1 MLSRL
6 AESFYWIGRYV
17 ERSEATSRL
26 LAEHHQLM
34 VEDRRVPAAQGAQV
48 LMDALL
54 LPTGDD
60 AVDNASALVR
70 RVLGGPNDPGTI
82 SGSVHAARENAR
94 AIRDA
99 LSGEVFEA
107 LNAVDMRLS
116 LAVSKP
122 DIRSPG
128 VLLHGVLERLAVV
141 HGVIDWTSPR
151 DEGYLFLRL
160 GRTLERIDM
169 TSRLLAVHHEAMWPE
184 SGPVAMLRATG
195 ALHAFLRGRNPMS
208 GQQVRGFLVLDP
220 QFPRSMLGS
229 ARIAEETVRALE
241 AEGSLDSS
249 GRLLRTVGLLRSEL
263 EFSSSSPD
271 PRTVDTMAENAL
283 ESSTQAGAEVSE
295 AFFRQTGTT
304 VWSV

>member
-17 ERSEATSRL
+17 ERAEASARL
-26 LAEHHQLM
+26 LAEHHQLII
-34 VEDRRVPAAQGAQV
+34 EDKRVTPQRGAE
-48 LMDALL
+48 ALL
-54 LPTGDD
+54 EALALPEREAESPTE
-60 AVDNASALVR
+60 LVR
-70 RVLGGPNDPGTI
+70 FVLGSTEDPGTV
-82 SGSVHAARENAR
+82 SGAVHAARENAR

-99 LSGEVFEA
+99 LSGDVFEA
-107 LNAVDMRLS
+107 LNSVDMRLS

-169 TSRLLAVHHEAMWPE
+169 TARLLAVHHEQLWPE
-184 SGPVAMLRATG
+184 SGPVAILRATAG
-195 ALHAFLRGRNPMS
+195 LHAFLRGRNPMN
-208 GQQVRGFLVLDP
+208 GEQVRGFLVLDP
-220 QFPRSMLGS
+220 LFPRSMLGS
-229 ARIAEETVRALE
+229 SRIAEETVRALE
-241 AEGSLDSS
+241 MQGSHDAS
-249 GRLLRTVGLLRSEL
+249 GRLLRTVGLLRSAL

-271 PRTVDTMAENAL
+271 PTTVDDMADNGL
-283 ESSTQAGAEVSE
+283 ISSTQAGMEVSE
-295 AFFRQTGTT
+295 AFFRQVGTT
-304 VWSV
+304 VWSS

>member
-17 ERSEATSRL
+17 ERSEASSRL

-34 VEDRRVPAAQGAQV
+34 VEDRRVAAAKGSHV
-48 LMDALL
+48 LLEALQL
-54 LPTGDD
+54 SPGEEP
-60 AVDNASALVR
+60 VDTPSALVR
-70 RVLGGPNDPGTI
+70 RVLGTPEDPGTI

-169 TSRLLAVHHEAMWPE
+169 TARLLTVHHDQLWPE

-229 ARIAEETVRALE
+229 SRIAEDTVRALE
-241 AEGSLDSS
+241 TEGSID
-249 GRLLRTVGLLRSEL
+249 GTGQLLRTVGLLRSAL

-271 PRTVDTMAENAL
+271 PRTVDAMAEDGL
-283 ESSTQAGAEVSE
+283 ERSTQAGLEVSD

-304 VWSV
+304 LWSH

>member
-6 AESFYWIGRYV
+6 AESFYWIGRFV
-17 ERSEATSRL
+17 ERSEATARL
-26 LAEHHQLM
+26 LAEHHQLII
-34 VEDRRVPAAQGAQV
+34 EDKRVTPAAGAEV
-48 LMDALL
+48 LLEALSLDA
-54 LPTGDD
+54 PDPPIAD
-60 AVDNASALVR
+60 PAALIRV
-70 RVLGGPNDPGTI
+70 VLGNPEEPSTV

-107 LNAVDMRLS
+107 LNSVDMRLT
-116 LAVSKP
+116 LAVGKA

-128 VLLHGVLERLAVV
+128 VLLYGVLERLAVV

-160 GRTLERIDM
+160 GRSLERIDM
-169 TSRLLAVHHEAMWPE
+169 TARLLTMHHDAMWPE

-208 GQQVRGFLVLDP
+208 GEQVRGFLVLDP
-220 QFPRSMLGS
+220 LFPRSMLGS
-229 ARIAEETVRALE
+229 SRIAEDTVRALE
-241 AEGSLDSS
+241 SQGSLDTS

-263 EFSSSSPD
+263 EFSSSSPA
-271 PRTVDTMAENAL
+271 PATVDEMAENGLLRA
-283 ESSTQAGAEVSE
+283 SQAGLEVSE
-295 AFFRQTGTT
+295 AFFRQVGTT
-304 VWSV
+304 VWSN

>member
-34 VEDRRVPAAQGAQV
+34 VEDRRVPPEKAAQV
-48 LMDALL
+48 LLDSLL
-54 LPTGDD
+54 LPVGEAPVED
-60 AVDNASALVR
+60 ASALVR
-70 RVLGGPNDPGTI
+70 RVLGGPVDPGTI

-99 LSGEVFEA
+99 LSGEVYEA

-141 HGVIDWTSPR
+141 HGVVDWTSPR

-169 TSRLLAVHHEAMWPE
+169 TARLLSVHYDVLWPE

-195 ALHAFLRGRNPMS
+195 ALHAFLRGRNPMN

-229 ARIAEETVRALE
+229 ARIAEDTVRALE
-241 AEGSLDSS
+241 SEGSLDTS
-249 GRLLRTVGLLRSEL
+249 GRLLRTIGLLRSEL
-263 EFSSSSPD
+263 EFSSASPD
-271 PRTVDTMAENAL
+271 PATVNDMAESAL
-283 ESSTQAGAEVSE
+283 DSSTRAGMEVSE

>member
-6 AESFYWIGRYV
+6 AESFYWIGRFV
-17 ERSEATSRL
+17 ERSEATARL
-26 LAEHHQLM
+26 LAEHHQLII
-34 VEDRRVPAAQGAQV
+34 EDKRVTPAAGAEV
-48 LMDALL
+48 LLEALSLDA
-54 LPTGDD
+54 PDPPIAD
-60 AVDNASALVR
+60 PAALIRV
-70 RVLGGPNDPGTI
+70 VLGNPEEPSTV

-107 LNAVDMRLS
+107 LNSVDMRLT
-116 LAVSKP
+116 LAVGKA

-128 VLLHGVLERLAVV
+128 VLLYGVLERLAVV

-160 GRTLERIDM
+160 GRSLERIDM
-169 TSRLLAVHHEAMWPE
+169 TARLLTMHHDAMWPE

-208 GQQVRGFLVLDP
+208 GEQVRGFLVLDP
-220 QFPRSMLGS
+220 LFPRSMLGS
-229 ARIAEETVRALE
+229 SRIAEDTVRALE
-241 AEGSLDSS
+241 GQGSLDTS

-263 EFSSSSPD
+263 EFSSSSPA
-271 PRTVDTMAENAL
+271 PTTVDEMAENGLLRA
-283 ESSTQAGAEVSE
+283 SQAGLEVSE
-295 AFFRQTGTT
+295 AFFRQVGTT
-304 VWSV
+304 VWSN

>member
-34 VEDRRVPAAQGAQV
+34 VEDRRVPAAQAAQV
-48 LMDALL
+48 LLDSLL
-54 LPTGDD
+54 LPVGEEPVET
-60 AVDNASALVR
+60 ASALVR
-70 RVLGGPNDPGTI
+70 RVLGGPVDPGTI

-128 VLLHGVLERLAVV
+128 VLLHSVLERLAVV
-141 HGVIDWTSPR
+141 HGVVDWTSPR

-169 TSRLLAVHHEAMWPE
+169 TARLLAVHHDVLWPE

-220 QFPRSMLGS
+220 QFPRSMLGA

-241 AEGSLDSS
+241 AEGSLDTS
-249 GRLLRTVGLLRSEL
+249 GRLLRTIGLLRSEL
-263 EFSSSSPD
+263 EFSSASPD
-271 PRTVDTMAENAL
+271 PQTVNEMADSAL
-283 ESSTQAGAEVSE
+283 DSSTRAGIEVSE

>member
-6 AESFYWIGRYV
+6 AESFYWIGRFV
-17 ERSEATSRL
+17 ERSEATARL
-26 LAEHHQLM
+26 LAEHHQLII
-34 VEDRRVPAAQGAQV
+34 EDKRVTPAAGAEV
-48 LMDALL
+48 LLEALSL
-54 LPTGDD
+54 EAPDPPIAD
-60 AVDNASALVR
+60 PAALIRV
-70 RVLGGPNDPGTI
+70 VLGNPEEPSTV

-107 LNAVDMRLS
+107 LNSVDMRLT
-116 LAVSKP
+116 LAVGKA

-128 VLLHGVLERLAVV
+128 VLLYGVLERLAVV

-160 GRTLERIDM
+160 GRSLERIDM
-169 TSRLLAVHHEAMWPE
+169 TARLLTMHHDAMWPE

-208 GQQVRGFLVLDP
+208 GEQVRGFLVLDP
-220 QFPRSMLGS
+220 LFPRSMLGS
-229 ARIAEETVRALE
+229 SRIAEDTVRALE
-241 AEGSLDSS
+241 GQGSLDTS

-263 EFSSSSPD
+263 EFSSSSPA
-271 PRTVDTMAENAL
+271 PTTVDEMAENGLLRA
-283 ESSTQAGAEVSE
+283 SQAGLEVSE
-295 AFFRQTGTT
+295 AFFRQVGTT
-304 VWSV
+304 VWSN

>member
-17 ERSEATSRL
+17 ERAEASARL
-26 LAEHHQLM
+26 LAEHHQLI
-34 VEDRRVPAAQGAQV
+34 VEDKRVTPERGAQV
-48 LMDALL
+48 LLDALL
-54 LPTGDD
+54 LPGGADD
-60 AVDNASALVR
+60 DNTPSGLVR
-70 RVLGGPNDPGTI
+70 QVLGDPEDTSSV
-82 SGSVHAARENAR
+82 SGAVHAARENAR

-99 LSGEVFEA
+99 LSADVFEA
-107 LNAVDMRLS
+107 LNSVDMRLS

-128 VLLHGVLERLAVV
+128 VLLYGVLERLAVV

-169 TSRLLAVHHEAMWPE
+169 TARLLAVHHEQMWPE

-195 ALHAFLRGRNPMS
+195 GLHAFLRGRNPMS
-208 GQQVRGFLVLDP
+208 GEQVRGFLVLDP
-220 QFPRSMLGS
+220 LFPRSMLGS
-229 ARIAEETVRALE
+229 SRIAEDTVRALE
-241 AEGSLDSS
+241 QQGSEDAT
-249 GRLLRTVGLLRSEL
+249 GRLLRTVGLLRSAL

-271 PRTVDTMAENAL
+271 PATVDAMAESGL
-283 ESSTQAGAEVSE
+283 VSSTQAGLEVSE
-295 AFFRQTGTT
+295 AFFRQVGTT
-304 VWSV
+304 VWSH

>member
-17 ERSEATSRL
+17 ERAEATARL

-34 VEDRRVPAAQGAQV
+34 VEDKRVASDRGARVLLEALQLPAEP
-48 LMDALL
+48 DTTYTPALL
-54 LPTGDD
+54 
-60 AVDNASALVR
+60 VR
-70 RVLGGPNDPGTI
+70 SVLGTPEDAGTVC
-82 SGSVHAARENAR
+82 GAVHSARENAR

-99 LSGEVFEA
+99 LSGDVFEA
-107 LNAVDMRLS
+107 LNSVDMRLS
-116 LAVSKP
+116 LAVGKP

-169 TSRLLAVHHEAMWPE
+169 TARLLTVHHELLWPE
-184 SGPVAMLRATG
+184 SGPAAMLRATG

-208 GQQVRGFLVLDP
+208 AEQVRGFLVLDP
-220 QFPRSMLGS
+220 LLPRSILGS
-229 ARIAEETVRALE
+229 SRIAEDTVRALE
-241 AEGSLDSS
+241 AQGSIDTS
-249 GRLLRTVGLLRSEL
+249 GRLLRTVGLLHSEL
-263 EFSSSSPD
+263 EFSSVSPS
-271 PRTVDTMAENAL
+271 PTTVDAMAESAL
-283 ESSTQAGAEVSE
+283 EAATRAGMEISE
-295 AFFRQTGTT
+295 AFFRQAGTI
-304 VWSV
+304 VWSH

>member
-6 AESFYWIGRYV
+6 AESFYWIGRFV
-17 ERSEATSRL
+17 ERSEATARL
-26 LAEHHQLM
+26 LAEHHQLII
-34 VEDRRVPAAQGAQV
+34 EDKRVTPAAGAEV
-48 LMDALL
+48 LLEALSL
-54 LPTGDD
+54 EAPDPPIAD
-60 AVDNASALVR
+60 PAALIRV
-70 RVLGGPNDPGTI
+70 VLGNPEEPSTV

-107 LNAVDMRLS
+107 LNSVDMRLT
-116 LAVSKP
+116 LAVGKA

-128 VLLHGVLERLAVV
+128 VLLYGVLERLAVV

-160 GRTLERIDM
+160 GRSLERIDM
-169 TSRLLAVHHEAMWPE
+169 TARLLTMHHDAMWPE

-208 GQQVRGFLVLDP
+208 GEQVRGFLVLDP
-220 QFPRSMLGS
+220 LFPRSMLGS
-229 ARIAEETVRALE
+229 SRIAEDTVRALE
-241 AEGSLDSS
+241 SQGSLDTS

-263 EFSSSSPD
+263 EFSSSSPA
-271 PRTVDTMAENAL
+271 PATVDEMAENGLLRA
-283 ESSTQAGAEVSE
+283 SQAGLEVSE
-295 AFFRQTGTT
+295 AFFRQVGTT
-304 VWSV
+304 VWSN

>member
-17 ERSEATSRL
+17 ERSEASARL
-26 LAEHHQLM
+26 LAEHHQLI
-34 VEDRRVPAAQGAQV
+34 VEDKRVAPDEGARV
-48 LMDALL
+48 LLEALDLTAEDVDART
-54 LPTGDD
+54 P
-60 AVDNASALVR
+60 SALVR
-70 RVLGGPNDPGTI
+70 RVLGVTDDPGTI

-99 LSGEVFEA
+99 LSGDVYEA
-107 LNAVDMRLS
+107 LNSVDMRLS

-128 VLLHGVLERLAVV
+128 VLLHGVLERLAIV

-169 TSRLLAVHHEAMWPE
+169 TARMLSVHHDALWPE

-195 ALHAFLRGRNPMS
+195 GLHAFLRGRNPMN
-208 GQQVRGFLVLDP
+208 GEQVRGFLVLDP
-220 QFPRSMLGS
+220 LFPRSMLGAS
-229 ARIAEETVRALE
+229 RIAEDTVRALE
-241 AEGSLDSS
+241 MQGSVDTS
-249 GRLLRTVGLLRSEL
+249 GRLLRTVGLLHSEL
-263 EFSSSSPD
+263 EFSSSAPD
-271 PRTVDTMAENAL
+271 PMTVDAMAESGLAGA
-283 ESSTQAGAEVSE
+283 TQAGLEVSE
-295 AFFRQTGTT
+295 AFFRQVGTT
-304 VWSV
+304 VWSH

>member
-17 ERSEATSRL
+17 ERSEATARI
-26 LAEHHQLM
+26 LAEHHQLL
-34 VEDRRVPAAQGAQV
+34 VEDKRVAPAMGARI
-48 LMDALL
+48 LLEALNM
-54 LPTGDD
+54 PDPND
-60 AVDNASALVR
+60 AVTTPSALVR
-70 RVLGGPNDPGTI
+70 RVLGNTEDPTTI

-107 LNAVDMRLS
+107 LNSVDMRLS

-128 VLLHGVLERLAVV
+128 VLLFGVLERLAVV

-151 DEGYLFLRL
+151 DEGYFFLRL

-169 TSRLLAVHHEAMWPE
+169 TARLLSVHHESLWPE
-184 SGPVAMLRATG
+184 SGPVAVLRATAG
-195 ALHAFLRGRNPMS
+195 LHAFLRGRNPMN
-208 GQQVRGFLVLDP
+208 GEQVRGFLVLDP
-220 QFPRSMLGS
+220 LFPRSMLGS
-229 ARIAEETVRALE
+229 SRLAEETVRALE
-241 AEGSLDSS
+241 VQGSMDTS

-263 EFSSSSPD
+263 EFSSSSPS
-271 PRTVDTMAENAL
+271 PGTVDAMADSGLAA
-283 ESSTQAGAEVSE
+283 STQAGLEISE
-295 AFFRQTGTT
+295 AFFRQVGTT
-304 VWSV
+304 VWSS